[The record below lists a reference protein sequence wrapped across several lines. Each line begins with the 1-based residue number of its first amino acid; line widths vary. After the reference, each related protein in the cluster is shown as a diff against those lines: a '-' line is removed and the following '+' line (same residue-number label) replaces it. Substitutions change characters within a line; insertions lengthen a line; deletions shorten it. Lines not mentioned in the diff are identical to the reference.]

1 MTPQLIEHEGRVL
14 AYQSV
19 DMSLRLVPT
28 EYEWTSAS
36 LKEIADLVKH
46 RIAPKCTGFDGT
58 VGTYN
63 LER

>member
-1 MTPQLIEHEGRVL
+1 MLGF
-14 AYQSV
+14 QSV

-28 EYEWTSAS
+28 EYEWISAS

-58 VGTYN
+58 VGTCN